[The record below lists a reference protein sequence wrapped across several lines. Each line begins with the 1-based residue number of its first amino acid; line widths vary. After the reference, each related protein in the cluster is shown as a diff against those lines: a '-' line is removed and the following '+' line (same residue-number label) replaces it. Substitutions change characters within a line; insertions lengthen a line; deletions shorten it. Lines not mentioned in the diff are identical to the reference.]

1 MPSFLWYDDIINLN
15 REMCIMQLSDTTIQ
29 ILKNF
34 ATINPNIVVKTGKVL
49 ETISVA
55 KNILGRVE
63 VDDEFTQEFGIY
75 YLNVFLNVLGLVD
88 QPNLKF
94 QDGYVLIGDSTGRSK
109 IKYYFCAPSLLT
121 APTKEIKMPE
131 TDISFTLDN
140 DTFSKIKR
148 AASALDKTELI
159 ITGKTNIVNLSV
171 GEDGNETTNT
181 FSIDVDGRSNVDKY
195 RLIYNISNL
204 KFLPGTYQV
213 DISSKLISKFTNS
226 NENLCYWIALEKN
239 STYGV

>member
-1 MPSFLWYDDIINLN
+1 
-15 REMCIMQLSDTTIQ
+15 MQLSDTTIQ

-34 ATINPNIVVKTGKVL
+34 ATINANIAVKPGKIL
-49 ETISVA
+49 ETIAVA

-63 VDDEFTQEFGIY
+63 VDEEFTQEFGIY
-75 YLNVFLNVLGLVD
+75 DLNEFLSVLDLVD
-88 QPNLKF
+88 QANLKF
-94 QDGYVLIGDSTGRSK
+94 QDGYVSISDSTGRSN

-121 APTKEIKMPE
+121 VPTKEIKMPE

-140 DTFSKIKR
+140 DTFNKIKR
-148 AASALDKTELI
+148 AASALKKSELI

-171 GEDGNETTNT
+171 GEDGNETGNT
-181 FSIDVDGRSNVDKY
+181 FSIDVDGKSKVDKY
-195 RLIYNISNL
+195 RLIYDISNL

-213 DISSKLISKFTNS
+213 DISSKLISKFTS
-226 NENLCYWIALEKN
+226 SSGNLCYWIALEKN